1 MDQERKSKRSY
12 KPQSYPPILKSL
24 EGSDKKLR
32 SSGDRVVL
40 PSSPKDK
47 DGQAAHVKVCEEE
60 VQEENAEAV
69 NTPFV
74 CEPLILQDVEDL
86 EESTVKESPVPPKD
100 LEDIDKASTEG
111 QQLTQVEEHNPD
123 ILLPHLVDALENAS
137 VNTPPVCEPLIIED
151 LEDSPDKECPAPPKT
166 KDVECASAQGQE
178 QIQVDKDK
186 DCDMPLPRC
195 LDTLEKRFYQS
206 RDHQIRARHWAQF
219 RAETLRVVHQG
230 IVVLQRELELELERV
245 REGLEG
251 RRQRRERDHY
261 SLAQVKRERQ
271 KKREEQ
277 IKGWMEKWMGDRE
290 GSEEEREE
298 DKESEEEEEDGIETI
313 RKEVKM
319 QMPLMIA
326 DIERDMKNDYE
337 QNKNREAQDR
347 KMLTS
352 LLQCL
357 ELVYQRRTEEILG
370 KIGMLWDIMINNM
383 LQDLH
388 GRRTAQKS
396 VSAQTAQYLHF
407 RRSPRLAPIA
417 PLTEA
422 DRRLL
427 KGGARDSQQDDEAK
441 KTGKGEKK
449 KKKKKKKRKKAE
461 RERRGER
468 QSEAAEGGNGGK

>member
-1 MDQERKSKRSY
+1 
-12 KPQSYPPILKSL
+12 
-24 EGSDKKLR
+24 
-32 SSGDRVVL
+32 
-40 PSSPKDK
+40 
-47 DGQAAHVKVCEEE
+47 
-60 VQEENAEAV
+60 
-69 NTPFV
+69 
-74 CEPLILQDVEDL
+74 
-86 EESTVKESPVPPKD
+86 
-100 LEDIDKASTEG
+100 
-111 QQLTQVEEHNPD
+111 
-123 ILLPHLVDALENAS
+123 
-137 VNTPPVCEPLIIED
+137 
-151 LEDSPDKECPAPPKT
+151 
-166 KDVECASAQGQE
+166 
-178 QIQVDKDK
+178 
-186 DCDMPLPRC
+186 MPLPRC

-277 IKGWMEKWMGDRE
+277 IKGWMEKWMVGREEENQGEEGEEEGETEEEEKEESEQEEESEDEEGDTEGEEEKEKEEKVEEGDRE

-319 QMPLMIA
+319 QMPLMMA

-407 RRSPRLAPIA
+407 CRSPHRPS
-417 PLTEA
+417 
-422 DRRLL
+422 D
-427 KGGARDSQQDDEAK
+427 
-441 KTGKGEKK
+441 
-449 KKKKKKKRKKAE
+449 
-461 RERRGER
+461 
-468 QSEAAEGGNGGK
+468 